1 LYSTKSNE
9 REDGDLRELIVILF
23 VLQWKNYLL
32 LDLVFC
38 CSCEALCRFAVQVSV
53 LIFVLAL
60 LVFQRSGHHV
70 SGSSAIVC
78 CLLLNRIFSW
88 SAAEFPSGFIFAAV
102 SGRLELI
109 PSWFPSPGL
118 GAQSHFP
125 VRSLIA
131 VAAHERSVQDVAD
144 FVSAVPGHR
153 FLLGFV
159 SVLLFDVV
167 PFPAQDFLSGARVS
181 IFFADQ
187 FFAFQLVFGS

>member
-1 LYSTKSNE
+1 
-9 REDGDLRELIVILF
+9 
-23 VLQWKNYLL
+23 
-32 LDLVFC
+32 
-38 CSCEALCRFAVQVSV
+38 
-53 LIFVLAL
+53 
-60 LVFQRSGHHV
+60 
-70 SGSSAIVC
+70 VC

-88 SAAEFPSGFIFAAV
+88 SATEFPSGFIFAAV

-118 GAQSHFP
+118 GAQFSMSLCHFP
-125 VRSLIA
+125 VRSSLIA
-131 VAAHERSVQDVAD
+131 VAAHERSVQDVAY

-181 IFFADQ
+181 IFFAGQ
-187 FFAFQLVFGS
+187 FFAFQLGS